1 MKLFR
6 VIILLSSLL
15 LVGCMSSHINT
26 VRETQGQF
34 ENDIPYPVMLTERQA
49 LSLPGMLWNN
59 IQYLRFS
66 LNNDEKKMHQSAVY
80 HALNDAEIGV
90 ITSWYSRER
99 MAMGQVRVIDQWP
112 ESNGY
117 CRVYQAYIKLNG
129 AQRHMTNKACKAL
142 YSGWV
147 FLR

>member
-1 MKLFR
+1 MRLFR
-6 VIILLSSLL
+6 VITLLSSLL
-15 LVGCMSSHINT
+15 LVGCMSGHINT
-26 VRETQGQF
+26 VNETKGPLI
-34 ENDIPYPVMLTERQA
+34 DKIPFPTMLTENQA

-66 LNNDEKKMHQSAVY
+66 LNKKEKMMHQSAVY
-80 HALNDAEIGV
+80 HALNDAELGV

-112 ESNGY
+112 QSNGY

-142 YSGWV
+142 FGGWV

>member
-1 MKLFR
+1 
-6 VIILLSSLL
+6 
-15 LVGCMSSHINT
+15 MSSHINT